1 MSERFDLYGQITA
14 KRIVRLLDPNDRPL
28 DREIGF
34 TYDPASG
41 GWSSYQPL
49 GAARRSVKARWHR
62 RLLRVRGRDLG
73 GAPLEHETF
82 VMNGLTQ
89 ISHWADLL
97 PGADFAAIDN
107 EGYLR

>member
-1 MSERFDLYGQITA
+1 MSERLDLYGRITA
-14 KRIVRLLDPNDRPL
+14 KRTVRLLDPHDRPL

-49 GAARRSVKARWHR
+49 GAARRSPTARWHR
-62 RLLRVRGRDLG
+62 RLLRVGGRDLASG
-73 GAPLEHETF
+73 TLELETF
-82 VMNGLTQ
+82 VMNGLTR

-97 PGADFAAIDN
+97 PGGNFSSIDN
-107 EGYLR
+107 ERHAH